1 MKTPDSNKLVSMLID
16 VWSYRMI
23 IGSLC
28 AISTSVT
35 VGGISLAAQ
44 EKKIPEQ
51 LIYLATGCN
60 GALIGLLAPTPKS

>member
-1 MKTPDSNKLVSMLID
+1 MLD

-23 IGSLC
+23 VGSLC
-28 AISTSVT
+28 AISSAVT

-44 EKKIPEQ
+44 DKRVPQE

-60 GALIGLLAPTPKS
+60 GALIGLLAPSPRRQG